1 MKIFMPNRILLILFT
16 LAVGLLMMFTPVH
29 AEQDSGSILA
39 ADAHL
44 ENSQRNVR
52 DKNLTILSKGDHK
65 GGKKTLKIRANFRK
79 SLATNE
85 SLSLSPPQNLRI
97 ITDPR

>member
-1 MKIFMPNRILLILFT
+1 MPNRILSILST
-16 LAVGLLMMFTPVH
+16 VAGGLLLMITPVH

-39 ADAHL
+39 TDSHL
-44 ENSQRNVR
+44 ENTQRNVR
-52 DKNLTILSKGDHK
+52 YKNLAILSKGDHK

-79 SLATNE
+79 TLATDE
-85 SLSLSPPQNLRI
+85 SFSLSPPQNLRI